1 MDSSIYSSRHEEK
14 RNNAADAGWLRCACA
29 DGRGRGSP
37 GGRRANATAAQRRAS
52 VKPIPSLSRAD
63 FSIFEDGAPREI
75 QSFSPAE
82 TPYNILLLFDRSAS
96 TQGQWPFLLRAISRF
111 ITELP
116 DQHRIALAAFDDK
129 PEMIMNWQSAREFA
143 KQAFRTIPTD
153 NAGTDLYQ
161 AVEWAAGQFKGAAG
175 RKGIILLTDGV
186 DNRLSRKLVS
196 FDRDRNPSIAPPQQ
210 DGDFQKM
217 LRTVSQSGMLIY
229 FVAVNTDKNLDPRLP
244 KNSFDLLQRTA
255 ARQRMEIAAER
266 SNGTLHLPRSIEDV
280 GALYQKIGNELGNS
294 YSVGFRPG
302 KVAQDGAFH
311 RIEVRVKDKD
321 MRVTQS
327 REGYYAR

>member
-1 MDSSIYSSRHEEK
+1 M
-14 RNNAADAGWLRCACA
+14 
-29 DGRGRGSP
+29 
-37 GGRRANATAAQRRAS
+37 RRAQAAVFAVALAVSLGAALLAGAQTPLQLSVDVQLVMIDVSVDDAS
-52 VKPIPSLSRAD
+52 GKPMPSLSRAD
-63 FSIFEDGAPREI
+63 FSIFEDGVPREI

-116 DQHRIALAAFDDK
+116 DQHRIALAAFDDE
-129 PEMIMNWQSAREFA
+129 PEMIMNWQNARDFA
-143 KQAFRTIPTD
+143 RQALRTIPTD
-153 NAGTDLYQ
+153 NAGTDLYK
-161 AVEWAAGQFKGAAG
+161 AVEWAAGQFKGTQG

-186 DNRLSRKLVS
+186 DNRLSKKLVS
-196 FDRDRNPSIAPPQQ
+196 FDRDRNPSIAPPHQ

-217 LRTVSQSGMLIY
+217 LRTVTQSGMLIY

-302 KVAQDGAFH
+302 SVARDGAFH